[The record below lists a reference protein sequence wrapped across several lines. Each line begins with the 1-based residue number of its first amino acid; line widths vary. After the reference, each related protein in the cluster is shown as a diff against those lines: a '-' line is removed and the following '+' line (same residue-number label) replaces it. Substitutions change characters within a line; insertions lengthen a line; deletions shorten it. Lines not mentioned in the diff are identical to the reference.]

1 MAEPTEDAPAIAPS
15 LSRCPWCSAELPDP
29 TAKTCPSCQ
38 ANLVGEVDKQLPG
51 LTAVDLEKL
60 AFRRGAP
67 QKKSRIMSWIS
78 GDLDYEDATEP
89 IAPPGSLELPPIEV
103 RREMLRLERA
113 ALIADL
119 AAEAGSITADMVLAP
134 DADPAAAAAA
144 IQAHLDDAAAAEA
157 METGVTEK
165 DPALPTASAGLSA
178 MFDEPATVGEAA
190 TPDEPEGAADPAASS
205 DHAASSDPSLPGA

>member
-1 MAEPTEDAPAIAPS
+1 MAEPTEDASLPTPS
-15 LSRCPWCSAELPDP
+15 PSRCPWCSAELPDP
-29 TAKTCPSCQ
+29 GATTCPSCQ

-89 IAPPGSLELPPIEV
+89 IAPPGSLDRPPIEV

-119 AAEAGSITADMVLAP
+119 AAEAGSITADMVLAD
-134 DADPAAAAAA
+134 DADPATAAAA

-157 METGVTEK
+157 METGVAVA
-165 DPALPTASAGLSA
+165 PSSI
-178 MFDEPATVGEAA
+178 DEPTIVGDATVVDDTAVDATVTDPPGDAA
-190 TPDEPEGAADPAASS
+190 APAP
-205 DHAASSDPSLPGA
+205 SSDPSAPGA

>member
-1 MAEPTEDAPAIAPS
+1 MAEPTDDLPPITPS
-15 LSRCPWCSAELPDP
+15 ATRCPWCSAELPDP
-29 TAKTCPSCQ
+29 TAGTCPSCQ
-38 ANLVGEVDKQLPG
+38 ANLVGEIDKQLPG

-60 AFRRGAP
+60 AFRRALP

-89 IAPPGSLELPPIEV
+89 VAPPGSLDRPPIEV

-119 AAEAGSITADMVLAP
+119 TAEAGSITADMA
-134 DADPAAAAAA
+134 ADEDDPLAAAAA

-157 METGVTEK
+157 METGVPV
-165 DPALPTASAGLSA
+165 D
-178 MFDEPATVGEAA
+178 DVAT
-190 TPDEPEGAADPAASS
+190 TAADPTATSS
-205 DHAASSDPSLPGA
+205 VDSSAPGA

>member
-1 MAEPTEDAPAIAPS
+1 MAEPTDDAPATTQDVP
-15 LSRCPWCSAELPDP
+15 RCPWCSAELPDP
-29 TAKTCPSCQ
+29 TAKTCPSCR

-89 IAPPGSLELPPIEV
+89 IAPPGSLDRPPIEV

-119 AAEAGSITADMVLAP
+119 TAEAGSITADMVLAK
-134 DADPAAAAAA
+134 DGDPAAAAAA

-157 METGVTEK
+157 METGVAVE
-165 DPALPTASAGLSA
+165 DPAVSAGLSS
-178 MFDEPATVGEAA
+178 MFDDPSTLDGSAAPDPA
-190 TPDEPEGAADPAASS
+190 DGAAASPPTS
-205 DHAASSDPSLPGA
+205 DASLPKA

>member
-1 MAEPTEDAPAIAPS
+1 MAEPTEDAPALAPS

-38 ANLVGEVDKQLPG
+38 ANLVGDVDKQLPG

-89 IAPPGSLELPPIEV
+89 IAPPGSLDLPPIEV

-157 METGVTEK
+157 METAVPEK
-165 DPALPTASAGLSA
+165 DAALSAASAGQSGA
-178 MFDEPATVGEAA
+178 SED
-190 TPDEPEGAADPAASS
+190 AADP
-205 DHAASSDPSLPGA
+205 AASSDPSLPGA

>member
-1 MAEPTEDAPAIAPS
+1 MAEPTDDVPS
-15 LSRCPWCSAELPDP
+15 TTPSASRCPWCSAELPDP
-29 TAKTCPSCQ
+29 GAKTCPSCQ

-60 AFRRGAP
+60 AFRRALP

-89 IAPPGSLELPPIEV
+89 IAPPGSLDRPPIEV

-119 AAEAGSITADMVLAP
+119 TAEAGSITADMVMAQEK
-134 DADPAAAAAA
+134 DPTAAAAA

-157 METGVTEK
+157 MDAGVRVD
-165 DPALPTASAGLSA
+165 DPAAGYRTTDLSGTFETSA
-178 MFDEPATVGEAA
+178 
-190 TPDEPEGAADPAASS
+190 AADPSANADPPATAAEGSS
-205 DHAASSDPSLPGA
+205 TVDPSTPGA